1 METVFAIDFADFVK
15 TPDPSPTSIVAT
27 TSSPTPLGGAGF
39 FGNAVNNNGAVPFT
53 RWYRVWERTSP
64 KDFMQEAM
72 IMPFILFIVLVH
84 LWGTRKNKRKAK
96 GWIRAHEPTL
106 ESEFSVVGF
115 SGLPPPAN
123 IEPEKLL
130 KEKSAQEF
138 TTYATGRQNVAF
150 VDIAIK
156 LPKRYNPITYVM
168 DLVFSFFFE
177 SWSGPTETVEAV
189 SYSFDGKEKDLVP
202 TPNSAPVKAPN
213 STYDGFIWAVVHK
226 AHMRKFRQDR
236 YDASMTFTR
245 DNAKLPSWVTVMTES
260 AEITDI
266 LLNSELIDGIQKAG
280 DALEFLIITDQ
291 PVDKP
296 TK

>member
-1 METVFAIDFADFVK
+1 
-15 TPDPSPTSIVAT
+15 
-27 TSSPTPLGGAGF
+27 
-39 FGNAVNNNGAVPFT
+39 
-53 RWYRVWERTSP
+53 
-64 KDFMQEAM
+64 
-72 IMPFILFIVLVH
+72 MPFILFIVLFH

-96 GWIRAHEPTL
+96 EWIRANAPVL

-115 SGLPPPAN
+115 RGTPVVADDT
-123 IEPEKLL
+123 EKLL
-130 KEKSAQEF
+130 KEKSQQEY

-150 VDIAIK
+150 VDIAVK
-156 LPKRYNPITYVM
+156 LPKRYNPITYIM
-168 DLVFSFFFE
+168 DFVFSFFFE
-177 SWSGPTETVEAV
+177 SWSAPTETVEAV

-202 TPNSAPVKAPN
+202 PTTPGHEVAIKVPNS
-213 STYDGFIWAVVHK
+213 SYDGFVWAVVHK

-236 YDASMTFTR
+236 YDASITFTR
-245 DNAKLPSWVTVMTES
+245 DNAKLPPWVTVMTES

-266 LLNSELIDGIQKAG
+266 LLSAELIDAIEKAG